1 MNLNIIK
8 ILGFF
13 IGLLLA
19 LLIIYY
25 INIEIKKK
33 EKFEVQTPT
42 TSGSS
47 LTSSSSSSSYDS
59 TNTSIIPYKNFKFM
73 CINTFF
79 DIKKISNS
87 EGRWYECE
95 LPISKNNEPNEHHYF
110 TYNTSI
116 KLKQNT
122 INNNG
127 AYGADLNLIQLNG
140 PKCYNF
146 ANNIQTN
153 ELTEFTVL
161 FTIKIKT
168 VTSKNNIIF
177 EMTGN
182 TTSVN
187 LVKPEYTTSIVNIN
201 FKINDNNNYDIIL
214 TIGNIVYSGRID
226 NIDKNIITNG
236 DFIVIGLTYTKDN
249 IQFML
254 NKQVYTY
261 KTNNVF
267 TITLGSTP
275 LIINKNGTMDLELFN
290 FVYYKSVIPLDEYN
304 NFNKHN
310 YYYLSGLDSN
320 KCENKKIEVD
330 ISAKTCDVE
339 KKLNELENK
348 INKTLENKQNSDVE
362 YANYIPDIKPF
373 EMPFNLNLT
382 DSLKDNI
389 FTSLF
394 KN

>member
-13 IGLLLA
+13 TGLFLT

-25 INIEIKKK
+25 INIELKK
-33 EKFEVQTPT
+33 EKFEVQTPSST
-42 TSGSS
+42 TTTTAATTGTT
-47 LTSSSSSSSYDS
+47 LATSEIV
-59 TNTSIIPYKNFKFM
+59 NTSLIPYKNFKYM

-79 DIKKISNS
+79 DINKIVNS

-95 LPISKNNEPNEHHYF
+95 LPLNKRNEPNEYHYF

-127 AYGADLNLIQLNG
+127 AYGADINLIQLNG

-146 ANNIQTN
+146 ANNIPTN

-161 FTIKIKT
+161 FTIKIKNT
-168 VTSKNNIIF
+168 TSKNNIIF

-182 TTSVN
+182 TTSIN

-214 TIGNIVYSGRID
+214 TVGNIVYSGHID

-236 DFIVIGLTYTKDN
+236 DFIVIGLTYTKYN

-254 NKQVYTY
+254 NKQVFTY

-275 LIINKNGTMDLELFN
+275 LIINKNGTMDIELFN

-310 YYYLSGLDSN
+310 YYYLAGLDTN
-320 KCENKKIEVD
+320 KCENKISNLSVSSNSSYD
-330 ISAKTCDVE
+330 IE
-339 KKLNELENK
+339 KKLNEIEDK
-348 INKTLENKQNSDVE
+348 INKTLEKKI
-362 YANYIPDIKPF
+362 NYENHIPDIKPF
-373 EMPFNLNLT
+373 EMPFNLNNIN
-382 DSLKDNI
+382 DSFKDNI